1 MIDVVLDGGGGK
13 RIELGIWG
21 KRNRLGK
28 GKGGEKRGGEL
39 MIRIYK
45 YVFPREFDDRSETN
59 EEIGE
64 YGGGDKFLSAQV

>member
-1 MIDVVLDGGGGK
+1 MEK
-13 RIELGIWG
+13 
-21 KRNRLGK
+21 K
-28 GKGGEKRGGEL
+28 GGGEL

-64 YGGGDKFLSAQV
+64 YGGGRTNFCRPRYRAGKDGRG